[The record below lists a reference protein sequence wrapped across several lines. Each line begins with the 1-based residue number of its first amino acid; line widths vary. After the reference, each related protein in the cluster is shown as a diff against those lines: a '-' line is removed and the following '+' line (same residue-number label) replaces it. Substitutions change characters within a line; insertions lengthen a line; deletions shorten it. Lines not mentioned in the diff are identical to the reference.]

1 MENGVTALPD
11 AEILAGAV
19 RTFETWESPS
29 ERGVGYAWPDGFR
42 FGSWLD
48 ERCDEA
54 KAERDAIRVR
64 REYLRRKGLAHAG

>member
-1 MENGVTALPD
+1 MESCVNGMAD

-19 RTFETWESPS
+19 RSFETWESPT

-64 REYLRRKGLAHAG
+64 REWLERGAARGS